1 MVLGV
6 LLVAFPPGNLRA
18 ADSPMEKSMEK
29 MEDAKK
35 ALFPALKQPVAADK
49 DKYVAL
55 AKTLKTEGEASRE
68 LDPEI
73 AAKLPPDQKDRIVTA
88 YRKDMDEFI
97 KTSQALVE
105 ALEKEQWTEARALV
119 AKLKEQEKAGHKA
132 YRKKK
137 EKGGGPGGSAGA
149 PPPPQ

>member
-1 MVLGV
+1 M
-6 LLVAFPPGNLRA
+6 NLRGE
-18 ADSPMEKSMEK
+18 DSPLEKSMEK

-35 ALFPALKQPVAADK
+35 ALFPAMKQPVPADK

-55 AKTLKTEGEASRE
+55 AKTLKTEAEKSRD

-73 AAKLPPDQKDRIVTA
+73 VAKLPAGQKDKIVA
-88 YRKDMDEFI
+88 DYRKDMDGFI

-105 ALEKEQWTEARALV
+105 ALEKEQWTEAQALV
-119 AKLKEQEKAGHKA
+119 AKLKEEEKAGHKA

-137 EKGGGPGGSAGA
+137 EKGGGPGGQGGAGA
-149 PPPPQ
+149 AGNPPPPQ